1 MFLCQNLTDI
11 FLFFNLKFILN
22 HVIVFIYFL
31 YLKPS
36 ALLNLLIYFI
46 FLKLFDLEN
55 LYLLRKNRLKMILD
69 TLKKIIKFIYFIDLF
84 NLSFQIF
91 LEYDYSQIVMIH
103 YQQYSLLIFYLYF
116 IKFPFHMF
124 FYPQK
129 LFLPFY

>member
-1 MFLCQNLTDI
+1 MKRMFLCQNLTDI

-84 NLSFQIF
+84 NLSF
-91 LEYDYSQIVMIH
+91 
-103 YQQYSLLIFYLYF
+103 
-116 IKFPFHMF
+116 
-124 FYPQK
+124 
-129 LFLPFY
+129 